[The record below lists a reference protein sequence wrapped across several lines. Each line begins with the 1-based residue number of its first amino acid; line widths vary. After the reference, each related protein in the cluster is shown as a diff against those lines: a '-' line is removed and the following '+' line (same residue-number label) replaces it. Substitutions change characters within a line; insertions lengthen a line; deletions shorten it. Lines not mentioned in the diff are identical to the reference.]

1 MTPARLDIVLATAI
15 GFIGLGGVGQLAPPP
30 FLVNE
35 SASLPR
41 GLYVR
46 APRQPAA
53 AGDVV
58 ALRPGPPARA
68 YLRSLGAP
76 PDARL
81 LKRIAAQAGDRIC
94 AEGDHIRLPSRSV
107 TALTHDRQ
115 GRVLPRWTGC
125 QVLTPDQAFLLGDSE
140 ASFDSRY
147 FGPVAR
153 ADLDGVFRVVLTW

>member
-1 MTPARLDIVLATAI
+1 MTPAPPDIAVVAAIALITLAGAS
-15 GFIGLGGVGQLAPPP
+15 QLVPPP

-46 APRQPAA
+46 APWRSPAV
-53 AGDVV
+53 GDVV
-58 ALRPGPPARA
+58 ALRPGPTARA

-76 PDARL
+76 PGARL
-81 LKRIAAQAGDRIC
+81 LKRVAAQAGDQIC
-94 AEGDHIRLPSRSV
+94 AEGDQVRLPSRSV
-107 TALTHDRQ
+107 TTLAHDRQ
-115 GRVLPRWTGC
+115 GRALPHWMGC
-125 QVLTPDQAFLLGDSE
+125 QVLAPDQAFLLGDSE

-153 ADLDGVFRVVLTW
+153 ADLDGVFRPVLTW